1 MAAATIDAA
10 TVAAEGFAKQ
20 DVKAWLYERSRIDI
34 RRFSP
39 ENAAH
44 FLGEGTGKPPSQ
56 TRVPVASAAQDLI
69 VLVAGGAGKHSCFIP
84 TFGETRAVTRPLALR
99 NGTPAASIEVFRQA

>member
-1 MAAATIDAA
+1 MNVPASTS
-10 TVAAEGFAKQ
+10 G
-20 DVKAWLYERSRIDI
+20 
-34 RRFSP
+34 RFSP

-44 FLGEGTGKPPSQ
+44 FLGEAAGKSPAQ
-56 TRVPVASAAQDLI
+56 TRVPVVSSAQDLI

-99 NGTPAASIEVFRQA
+99 NGTPAASVEVFRQA